1 MAVTLIA
8 NRFRCTECN
17 RVVFTAAPE
26 HCCGYTMLVE
36 RDSARK

>member
-1 MAVTLIA
+1 MALTLA
-8 NRFRCTECN
+8 EHRFRCTECH

-36 RDSARK
+36 RDSSRK